1 MKKNNIIVGID
12 AGTTKTC
19 VIAGEIKPV
28 NDHLEIEIVG
38 LGNIP
43 SAGVKKGVV
52 VNIEKTAESI
62 KKAVE
67 EAENTAGIE
76 IKAAYVSITGDRLNN
91 FSSHGVIAVKEH
103 EISQREIGRV
113 IDAAKT
119 VPVPFDREILHVIP
133 TGFTLDGQNGIND
146 PRGMTGA
153 RLEAEVQI
161 ITVSATSVHNLIKSC
176 RMAGLDVVDI
186 IFEPLISAEAL
197 LNEEEKDIGVG
208 VIDIGGGTTKIIIF
222 HEGAMRYC
230 SVLNVGGNNFTND
243 IAIGLRIPISEAE
256 RIKKEY
262 GCTMMSMVNM
272 AEEIEIAYAGDRPNR
287 GLPRQHLIEV
297 IQPRAEELFYLVKE
311 EMLKSNFYGLMTSG
325 IVLTGGASLM
335 HGMDIMAEN
344 ILELPARIGRHM
356 GIKGYMDAICS
367 PVYATATGL
376 IFYGVKEIIAEQKF
390 GNGNNIFNNIATKM
404 KGWARK
410 FKL

>member
-19 VIAGEIKPV
+19 AIVGEIKPV
-28 NDHLEIEIVG
+28 DNHLEIEIIGHGDV
-38 LGNIP
+38 P

-62 KKAVE
+62 KQAVE
-67 EAENTAGIE
+67 EAENSAGIE
-76 IKAAYVSITGDRLNN
+76 IKAAYVSITGDRLNS
-91 FSSHGVIAVKEH
+91 FSSRGVIAVKER
-103 EISQREIGRV
+103 EISQREIGMV
-113 IDAAKT
+113 LDAAKT
-119 VPVPFDREILHVIP
+119 VPVPFDREMLHVIP
-133 TGFTLDGQNGIND
+133 TGFTIDGQNGIND

-186 IFEPLISAEAL
+186 VFEPLTSAEAL
-197 LNEEEKDIGVG
+197 LDEEEKDMGVG

-222 HEGAMRYC
+222 HEGAVHYC
-230 SVLNVGGNNFTND
+230 NVLNIGGNNFTND

-262 GCTMMSMVNM
+262 GCTMISMVNNG
-272 AEEIEIAYAGDRPNR
+272 EEIEITYTGDRQNR
-287 GLPRQHLIEV
+287 RLPRQHLIEV
-297 IQPRAEELFYLVKE
+297 IQPRSEELFYLIKKEMVK
-311 EMLKSNFYGLMTSG
+311 SDFYGLMTSG

-344 ILELPARIGRHM
+344 ILELPARIGRPM
-356 GIKGYMDAICS
+356 GLKGYTDTIYSPIYTTAI
-367 PVYATATGL
+367 GL
-376 IFYGVKEIIAEQKF
+376 ILYGAKETMAGYKF
-390 GNGNNIFNNIATKM
+390 RNGNNILNVLATKM
-404 KGWARK
+404 KGWIRGI
-410 FKL
+410 FK